1 MTANILSSEIERI
14 LSDKAGYEQMK
25 QNAKAFG
32 KPGAAEK
39 IAEEL
44 VSIALSH
51 EK

>member
-1 MTANILSSEIERI
+1 MGNKIEY
-14 LSDKAGYEQMK
+14 DFMVK
-25 QNAKAFG
+25 NAKTFS

-39 IAEEL
+39 IAHEL